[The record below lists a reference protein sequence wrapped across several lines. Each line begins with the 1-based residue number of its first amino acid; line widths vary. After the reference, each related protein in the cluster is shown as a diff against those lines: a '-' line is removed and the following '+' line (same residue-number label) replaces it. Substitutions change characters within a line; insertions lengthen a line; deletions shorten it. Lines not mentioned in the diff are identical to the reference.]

1 MTPTSIPARRLI
13 LLVPMLLAA
22 CVHSPPSIGGAPGA
36 PARPDVYWTPPP
48 AIAADVQRAEP
59 VVAPGVLRT
68 ALGRLTLPDVVD
80 LALRNNPATR
90 LSWAQARAAADT
102 YGASRGPLFPSLT
115 LDATATRTRG
125 LATPGRPAGER
136 TQYGP
141 SLGLSYLV
149 LDFGGRS
156 GSIDV
161 ARQTAIAADLS
172 HNEAV
177 QNTILQVQTALF
189 TYLATRA
196 LRDAS
201 RVSVEEATASL
212 NAAEERRR
220 VGLATI
226 ADVLQARTARS
237 QAELVLESLEGGVL
251 VAQGG
256 LAVAMGLPAN
266 ASYEVPNLPDAPPT
280 DSLRG
285 IGQSV
290 DTLIAVAVRMR
301 PDLAAMRAQTAAAA
315 AEVRVARSAL
325 LPAVSFNAVG
335 GYTGSDVS
343 TFQGRTYTI
352 GLGLDLPLFTGFS
365 RQYTVQ
371 AASAGLEAARARTT
385 LTRQQVALQV
395 FTAYYTLQTAT
406 ERVRTAADL
415 LASATESESVARGRY
430 REGVGSIVDLLIAQS
445 ALAEAR
451 AQNVQARWQWRG
463 ALAQLA
469 HDVGV
474 LGLRGEP
481 LPPVGTESR

>member
-1 MTPTSIPARRLI
+1 MTLVIPAPRAFLFAPLCI
-13 LLVPMLLAA
+13 AA

-36 PARPDVYWTPPP
+36 PSRPDAYWTPPP
-48 AIAADVQRAEP
+48 RVAEEVQRDERAK
-59 VVAPGVLRT
+59 APSELTT
-68 ALGRLTLPDVVD
+68 AFGRLTLPDIVD
-80 LALRNNPATR
+80 LALRNNPTTR
-90 LSWAQARAAADT
+90 LSWAQARAAADS
-102 YGASRGPLFPSLT
+102 YGASRGQALPTLT
-115 LDATATRTRG
+115 LDVTTTRTRG

-136 TQYGP
+136 SQYGP

-172 HNEAV
+172 HNVAV
-177 QNTILQVQTALF
+177 QNTILQVETALF
-189 TYLATRA
+189 NYLATRA

-201 RVSVEEATASL
+201 RVSVDEAKASL

-226 ADVLQARTARS
+226 ADVLKARTALS
-237 QAELVLESLEGGVL
+237 QAALVLESLEGGVL

-266 ASYEVPNLPDAPPT
+266 ASYEVPNLPDAPPA

-285 IGQSV
+285 IEQSV
-290 DTLIAVAVRMR
+290 DTLIAVAARMR
-301 PDLAAMRAQTAAAA
+301 PDLAAVRAQAAAA
-315 AEVRVARSAL
+315 AADVRVARSAL
-325 LPAVSFNAVG
+325 LPAISFNAVG
-335 GYTGSDVS
+335 GYTGSDIP
-343 TFQGRTYTI
+343 TFRGRTYTI
-352 GLGLDLPLFTGFS
+352 GLSLDLPVFS
-365 RQYTVQ
+365 GLSREYNVH
-371 AASAGLEAARARTT
+371 AASAELEAARARADV
-385 LTRQQVALQV
+385 TRQQVALQV

-406 ERVRTAADL
+406 ERMRTAADL
-415 LASATESESVARGRY
+415 LASATESESVARGQY

-451 AQNVQARWQWRG
+451 AQNVQARWQWRS

-474 LGLRGEP
+474 LGLRGEA